1 MAVGSKILL
10 PAGQEEILG
19 GYGQKNNHTVVWIL
33 VC

>member
-19 GYGQKNNHTVVWIL
+19 GYGQKNNHIVV
-33 VC
+33 